1 MSEMKN
7 AVGAGTGRSG
17 DDLCAGNSV
26 REFKIWADVLN
37 YGKKI
42 LKNAG
47 IVEADLDAWYLFEQ
61 SFGISRAQYFLCAR
75 ENIVGSTA
83 QKMTAQ
89 EQTGNSLES
98 KNALDCVELWLK
110 EKLSAYENA
119 LKKRVARIP
128 LQQIIGQQEFMGLS
142 FFVNEHVLIPRQD
155 TETLVE
161 LVLQEQKDKD
171 ISILDM
177 CTGSGCIAVSLKKLG
192 GYAHVEGADIS
203 EESLKVAKRNSEEIL
218 ENNDVNNDAVSSRTE
233 QIQNCTNLTNNQNK
247 QNNSAKRKISEASK
261 LSQAGVTFRHSD
273 MFSNFPETEQFD
285 VIVSNPPYI
294 PSAVIE
300 ELEPEVRDHEPRG
313 ALDGTADGLYFYRI
327 LAEECAKHLT
337 PGGHVYF
344 ETGYDQGAAVKEL
357 LDIHGFKDTR
367 VIQDLAGKD
376 RVVCGAWQTAGRM
389 RRFYRCLTVWMTCYG
404 ITKS

>member
-75 ENIVGSTA
+75 ENIAGSTA
-83 QKMTAQ
+83 QKIAVQ
-89 EQTGNSLES
+89 EQHGDLLES
-98 KNALDCVELWLK
+98 GNALECAELWLK

-119 LKKRVARIP
+119 LKKRAARIP

-218 ENNDVNNDAVSSRTE
+218 ENNDVNNDAVNSRTE

-247 QNNSAKRKISEASK
+247 QDNSEERMVSEVRRV
-261 LSQAGVTFRHSD
+261 SQTGVTFRHSD
-273 MFSNFPETEQFD
+273 MFSSFRGTEQFN

-344 ETGYDQGAAVKEL
+344 EIGYDQGAAVKEL

-376 RVVCGAWQTAGRM
+376 RVVCGAWQTAG
-389 RRFYRCLTVWMTCYG
+389 V
-404 ITKS
+404 

>member
-1 MSEMKN
+1 MSEMKS
-7 AVGAGTGRSG
+7 AVGAGMDRSG
-17 DDLCAGNSV
+17 DDLCVENSV

-47 IVEADLDAWYLFEQ
+47 IVEADLDAWYLFGQ
-61 SFGISRAQYFLCAR
+61 IFGISRAQYFLCAR
-75 ENIVGSTA
+75 ENIAGSTA
-83 QKMTAQ
+83 QKMAAQ

-98 KNALDCVELWLK
+98 KNALDYVELWLK
-110 EKLSAYENA
+110 EKLSAYENT
-119 LKKRVARIP
+119 LEKRASRIP
-128 LQQIIGQQEFMGLS
+128 LQQILGQQEFMGLT

-161 LVLQEQKDKD
+161 LVLNEQKDKNV
-171 ISILDM
+171 SILDM

-192 GYAHVEGADIS
+192 GYACVEGADIS
-203 EESLKVAKRNSEEIL
+203 EEALKVAKRNSEEIL
-218 ENNDVNNDAVSSRTE
+218 ENSDAVSSRTE

-247 QNNSAKRKISEASK
+247 QDNSEDRMVSEVRTVP
-261 LSQAGVTFRHSD
+261 QTGVTFRRSD
-273 MFSNFPETEQFD
+273 MFSAFPETERFN

-344 ETGYDQGAAVKEL
+344 EIGYDQGAAVKEL

-367 VIQDLAGKD
+367 VIQDLTGKD
-376 RVVCGAWQTAGRM
+376 RVVCGTWQIAG
-389 RRFYRCLTVWMTCYG
+389 V
-404 ITKS
+404 

>member
-75 ENIVGSTA
+75 ENIAGSTA
-83 QKMTAQ
+83 QKMAAQ

-218 ENNDVNNDAVSSRTE
+218 ENSDAVSSRTE

-376 RVVCGAWQTAGRM
+376 RVVCGAWQTAG
-389 RRFYRCLTVWMTCYG
+389 V
-404 ITKS
+404 

>member
-1 MSEMKN
+1 MNEMKG
-7 AVGAGTGRSG
+7 AVGAGTGRAG
-17 DDLCAGNSV
+17 DDLCVGNSV
-26 REFKIWADVLN
+26 REFKIWADVLS
-37 YGKKI
+37 YGKQI

-47 IVEADLDAWYLFEQ
+47 IAEADLDAWYLFEQ
-61 SFGISRAQYFLCAR
+61 IFGISRAQYFLCAR
-75 ENIVGSTA
+75 ENIAGSTA
-83 QKMTAQ
+83 QKMAAQ

-110 EKLSAYENA
+110 EKLSAYENT
-119 LKKRVARIP
+119 LEKRASRIP
-128 LQQIIGQQEFMGLS
+128 LQQILGQQEFMGLT

-161 LVLQEQKDKD
+161 LVLNEQKDKNV
-171 ISILDM
+171 SILDM

-192 GYAHVEGADIS
+192 GYACVEGADIS
-203 EESLKVAKRNSEEIL
+203 EEALKVAKRNSEEIL
-218 ENNDVNNDAVSSRTE
+218 ENSDVNSSRT
-233 QIQNCTNLTNNQNK
+233 
-247 QNNSAKRKISEASK
+247 
-261 LSQAGVTFRHSD
+261 GVIFRRSD
-273 MFSNFPETEQFD
+273 MFSAFPKTERFN

-344 ETGYDQGAAVKEL
+344 EIGYDQGAAVKEL

-367 VIQDLAGKD
+367 VIQDLTGKD
-376 RVVCGAWQTAGRM
+376 RVVCGAWQTAG
-389 RRFYRCLTVWMTCYG
+389 V
-404 ITKS
+404 

>member
-1 MSEMKN
+1 MSEMKS
-7 AVGAGTGRSG
+7 AVGAGMDRSG
-17 DDLCAGNSV
+17 DDLCAENSV

-42 LKNAG
+42 LKNEG

-61 SFGISRAQYFLCAR
+61 IFGISRAQYFMCAR
-75 ENIVGSTA
+75 ENIAGSTA

-98 KNALDCVELWLK
+98 KNTLDCVELWLK
-110 EKLSAYENA
+110 EKMSAYENT
-119 LKKRVARIP
+119 LEKRASRIP
-128 LQQIIGQQEFMGLS
+128 LQQILGQQEFMGLT

-161 LVLQEQKDKD
+161 LVLNEQKDKN

-192 GYAHVEGADIS
+192 GYACVEGADIS
-203 EESLKVAKRNSEEIL
+203 EEALKVAKRNSEEIL
-218 ENNDVNNDAVSSRTE
+218 ENSDVNSSRT
-233 QIQNCTNLTNNQNK
+233 
-247 QNNSAKRKISEASK
+247 
-261 LSQAGVTFRHSD
+261 GVIFRRSD
-273 MFSNFPETEQFD
+273 MFSAFPETERFN

-344 ETGYDQGAAVKEL
+344 EIGYDQGAAVKEL

-367 VIQDLAGKD
+367 VIQDLTGKD
-376 RVVCGAWQTAGRM
+376 RVVCGTWQTAG
-389 RRFYRCLTVWMTCYG
+389 V
-404 ITKS
+404 

>member
-1 MSEMKN
+1 MSEMKS
-7 AVGAGTGRSG
+7 AVGAGMDRSG
-17 DDLCAGNSV
+17 DDLCVENSV

-61 SFGISRAQYFLCAR
+61 IFGISRAQYFMCAR
-75 ENIVGSTA
+75 ENIAGSTA

-110 EKLSAYENA
+110 EKLSAYENT
-119 LKKRVARIP
+119 LEKRASRIP
-128 LQQIIGQQEFMGLS
+128 LQQILGQQEFMGLT

-161 LVLQEQKDKD
+161 LVLNEQKDKNV
-171 ISILDM
+171 SILDM

-192 GYAHVEGADIS
+192 GYACVEGADIS
-203 EESLKVAKRNSEEIL
+203 EEALKVAKRNSEEIL
-218 ENNDVNNDAVSSRTE
+218 ENSDVNSSRT
-233 QIQNCTNLTNNQNK
+233 
-247 QNNSAKRKISEASK
+247 
-261 LSQAGVTFRHSD
+261 GVIFRRSD
-273 MFSNFPETEQFD
+273 MFSAFPETERFN

-313 ALDGTADGLYFYRI
+313 ALDGTADGLCFYRI

-344 ETGYDQGAAVKEL
+344 EIGYDQGAAVKEL

-367 VIQDLAGKD
+367 VIQDLTGKD
-376 RVVCGAWQTAGRM
+376 RVVCGTWQTAG
-389 RRFYRCLTVWMTCYG
+389 V
-404 ITKS
+404 

>member
-1 MSEMKN
+1 MREMKS
-7 AVGAGTGRSG
+7 AVGAGTDRSG
-17 DDLCAGNSV
+17 DDLCVENSV

-47 IVEADLDAWYLFEQ
+47 IAEADLDAWYLFEQ
-61 SFGISRAQYFLCAR
+61 IFGISRAQYFLCAR
-75 ENIVGSTA
+75 ENIAGSTA
-83 QKMTAQ
+83 QKMAAQ

-110 EKLSAYENA
+110 EKLSAYENT
-119 LKKRVARIP
+119 LKKRASRIP
-128 LQQIIGQQEFMGLS
+128 LQQILGQQEFMGLT

-161 LVLQEQKDKD
+161 LVLNEQKDKNV
-171 ISILDM
+171 SILDM

-192 GYAHVEGADIS
+192 GYACVDGADIS
-203 EESLKVAKRNSEEIL
+203 EEALKVAKRNSEEIL
-218 ENNDVNNDAVSSRTE
+218 ENSDAVSSRTE

-247 QNNSAKRKISEASK
+247 QDNSEERMVSEVRTVP
-261 LSQAGVTFRHSD
+261 QTGVTFRRSD
-273 MFSNFPETEQFD
+273 MFSAFPETERFN

-344 ETGYDQGAAVKEL
+344 EIGYDQGAAVKEL

-367 VIQDLAGKD
+367 VIQDLTGKD
-376 RVVCGAWQTAGRM
+376 RVVCGAWQTAG
-389 RRFYRCLTVWMTCYG
+389 V
-404 ITKS
+404 

>member
-83 QKMTAQ
+83 QKIAVQ
-89 EQTGNSLES
+89 EQHGDLLES
-98 KNALDCVELWLK
+98 GNALECAELWLK
-110 EKLSAYENA
+110 EKLSVYEHA
-119 LKKRVARIP
+119 LKKRAARIP

-247 QNNSAKRKISEASK
+247 QDNSEERMVSEASK

-344 ETGYDQGAAVKEL
+344 EIGYDQGMAVKEL
-357 LDIHGFKDTR
+357 LDNHGFKDTR

-376 RVVCGAWQTAGRM
+376 RVVCGAWQTAG
-389 RRFYRCLTVWMTCYG
+389 V
-404 ITKS
+404 

>member
-1 MSEMKN
+1 MSEMKS
-7 AVGAGTGRSG
+7 AVGAGTDRSG
-17 DDLCAGNSV
+17 DDLCVENSV

-47 IVEADLDAWYLFEQ
+47 IVEADLDAWYLFGQ
-61 SFGISRAQYFLCAR
+61 IFGISRAQYFLCAR
-75 ENIVGSTA
+75 ENIAGSTA
-83 QKMTAQ
+83 QKMAAQ
-89 EQTGNSLES
+89 EQPGNSLES

-344 ETGYDQGAAVKEL
+344 EIGYDQGAAVKEL

-367 VIQDLAGKD
+367 VIQDLTGKD
-376 RVVCGAWQTAGRM
+376 RVVCGAWQTAG
-389 RRFYRCLTVWMTCYG
+389 V
-404 ITKS
+404 

>member
-1 MSEMKN
+1 MSEMKS
-7 AVGAGTGRSG
+7 AVGAGMDRSG
-17 DDLCAGNSV
+17 DDLCVENSV

-61 SFGISRAQYFLCAR
+61 IFGISRAQYFMCAR
-75 ENIVGSTA
+75 ENIAGSTA

-98 KNALDCVELWLK
+98 KNTLDCVELWLK
-110 EKLSAYENA
+110 EKLSAYENT
-119 LKKRVARIP
+119 LEKRASRIP
-128 LQQIIGQQEFMGLS
+128 LQQILGQQEFMGLT

-161 LVLQEQKDKD
+161 LVLNEQKDKN

-192 GYAHVEGADIS
+192 GYACVEGADIS
-203 EESLKVAKRNSEEIL
+203 EEALKVAKRNSEEIL
-218 ENNDVNNDAVSSRTE
+218 ENSDVNNDAVSSRTE

-247 QNNSAKRKISEASK
+247 QDNSEEHMVSEVRTVP
-261 LSQAGVTFRHSD
+261 QTGVIFRRSD
-273 MFSNFPETEQFD
+273 MFSAFPETERFN

-344 ETGYDQGAAVKEL
+344 EIGYDQGMAVKEL
-357 LDIHGFKDTR
+357 LDNHGFKDTR

-376 RVVCGAWQTAGRM
+376 RVVCGAWQTAG
-389 RRFYRCLTVWMTCYG
+389 V
-404 ITKS
+404 

>member
-1 MSEMKN
+1 MSEMKS
-7 AVGAGTGRSG
+7 AVGAGMDRSG

-83 QKMTAQ
+83 QKIAVQ
-89 EQTGNSLES
+89 EQHGDLLES
-98 KNALDCVELWLK
+98 GNALECAELWLK

-119 LKKRVARIP
+119 LKKRAARIP

-203 EESLKVAKRNSEEIL
+203 EEALKVAKRNSEEIL
-218 ENNDVNNDAVSSRTE
+218 ENNDVNNDAVNSRTE

-247 QNNSAKRKISEASK
+247 QDNSEERMVSEVRRAS
-261 LSQAGVTFRHSD
+261 QTGVTFRHSD
-273 MFSNFPETEQFD
+273 MFSSFRETEQFN

-344 ETGYDQGAAVKEL
+344 EIGYDQGMAVKEL
-357 LDIHGFKDTR
+357 LDNHGFKDTR
-367 VIQDLAGKD
+367 VIQDLTGKD
-376 RVVCGAWQTAGRM
+376 RVVCGTWQTTG
-389 RRFYRCLTVWMTCYG
+389 V
-404 ITKS
+404 

>member
-83 QKMTAQ
+83 QKIAVQ
-89 EQTGNSLES
+89 EQHGDLLES
-98 KNALDCVELWLK
+98 GNALECAELWLK

-119 LKKRVARIP
+119 LKKRAARIP
-128 LQQIIGQQEFMGLS
+128 LQQIIGQQEFVGLS

-203 EESLKVAKRNSEEIL
+203 EEALKVAKRNSEEIL

-233 QIQNCTNLTNNQNK
+233 QIQNCMNLTNNQNK
-247 QNNSAKRKISEASK
+247 QNNSAKHKISEASK
-261 LSQAGVTFRHSD
+261 LSQTGVTFRHSD
-273 MFSNFPETEQFD
+273 MFSSFRETEQFN

-344 ETGYDQGAAVKEL
+344 EIGYDQGMAVKKL
-357 LDIHGFKDTR
+357 LDNHGFKDTR

-376 RVVCGAWQTAGRM
+376 RVVCGAWQTAG
-389 RRFYRCLTVWMTCYG
+389 V
-404 ITKS
+404 

>member
-17 DDLCAGNSV
+17 DDLCVGNSV
-26 REFKIWADVLN
+26 HEFKIWADVLN

-83 QKMTAQ
+83 QKIAVQ
-89 EQTGNSLES
+89 EQHRDLLES
-98 KNALDCVELWLK
+98 GNALECAELWLK

-119 LKKRVARIP
+119 LKKRAARIP

-218 ENNDVNNDAVSSRTE
+218 ENNDVNNDAVNSRTE

-247 QNNSAKRKISEASK
+247 QDNSEERMVSEVRRAS
-261 LSQAGVTFRHSD
+261 QTGVTFRHSD

-344 ETGYDQGAAVKEL
+344 EIGYDQGAAVKEL

-376 RVVCGAWQTAGRM
+376 RVVCGAWQTAG
-389 RRFYRCLTVWMTCYG
+389 V
-404 ITKS
+404 

>member
-83 QKMTAQ
+83 QKIAVQ
-89 EQTGNSLES
+89 EQHGDLLES
-98 KNALDCVELWLK
+98 GNALECAELWLE

-119 LKKRVARIP
+119 LKKRAARIP

-142 FFVNEHVLIPRQD
+142 FFVNEHVQIPRQD

-247 QNNSAKRKISEASK
+247 QDNSEERMVSEASK

-344 ETGYDQGAAVKEL
+344 EIGYDQGMAVKEL
-357 LDIHGFKDTR
+357 LDNHGFKDTR

-376 RVVCGAWQTAGRM
+376 RVVCGAWQTAG
-389 RRFYRCLTVWMTCYG
+389 V
-404 ITKS
+404 

>member
-83 QKMTAQ
+83 QKMAAQ

-110 EKLSAYENA
+110 EKLSAYENT
-119 LKKRVARIP
+119 LEKRASRIP
-128 LQQIIGQQEFMGLS
+128 LQQILGQQEFMGLT

-161 LVLQEQKDKD
+161 LVLNEQKDKNV
-171 ISILDM
+171 SILDM

-192 GYAHVEGADIS
+192 GYASVEGAEIS
-203 EESLKVAKRNSEEIL
+203 EEALKVAKRNSEEIL
-218 ENNDVNNDAVSSRTE
+218 ENSDVNNDAVSSRTE

-247 QNNSAKRKISEASK
+247 QDNSEERMVSEVRTVP
-261 LSQAGVTFRHSD
+261 QPGVIFRLSD
-273 MFSNFPETEQFD
+273 MFSAFSETERFN

-344 ETGYDQGAAVKEL
+344 EIGYDQGAAVKEL

-376 RVVCGAWQTAGRM
+376 RVVCGAWQTAG
-389 RRFYRCLTVWMTCYG
+389 V
-404 ITKS
+404 

>member
-26 REFKIWADVLN
+26 CEFKIWADVLN

-83 QKMTAQ
+83 QKIAVQ
-89 EQTGNSLES
+89 EQHGDLLES
-98 KNALDCVELWLK
+98 GNALDCAELWLK
-110 EKLSAYENA
+110 EKLSAYEHA
-119 LKKRVARIP
+119 LKKRAARIP

-247 QNNSAKRKISEASK
+247 QDNSEERMVSEASK

-344 ETGYDQGAAVKEL
+344 EIGYDQGAAVKEL

-367 VIQDLAGKD
+367 VIQDLAGLD
-376 RVVCGAWQTAGRM
+376 RIVCGVYTE
-389 RRFYRCLTVWMTCYG
+389 
-404 ITKS
+404 

>member
-1 MSEMKN
+1 MSEMKS
-7 AVGAGTGRSG
+7 AVGAGTDRSG
-17 DDLCAGNSV
+17 DDLCVENSV

-47 IVEADLDAWYLFEQ
+47 IVEADLDAWYLFGQ
-61 SFGISRAQYFLCAR
+61 IFGISRAQYFLCAR
-75 ENIVGSTA
+75 ENIAGSTA
-83 QKMTAQ
+83 QKMAAQ

-98 KNALDCVELWLK
+98 KKALDCVELWLK
-110 EKLSAYENA
+110 EKLSAYENT
-119 LKKRVARIP
+119 LEKRASRIP
-128 LQQIIGQQEFMGLS
+128 LQQILGQQEFMGLT

-161 LVLQEQKDKD
+161 LVLNEQKDKNV
-171 ISILDM
+171 SILDM

-192 GYAHVEGADIS
+192 GYACVEGADIS
-203 EESLKVAKRNSEEIL
+203 EEALKVAKRNSEEIL
-218 ENNDVNNDAVSSRTE
+218 ENSDVNNDAVSSRTE

-344 ETGYDQGAAVKEL
+344 EIGYDQGAAVKEL

-367 VIQDLAGKD
+367 VIQDLTGKD
-376 RVVCGAWQTAGRM
+376 RVVCGTWQTAG
-389 RRFYRCLTVWMTCYG
+389 V
-404 ITKS
+404 

>member
-17 DDLCAGNSV
+17 DDLCVGNSV
-26 REFKIWADVLN
+26 HEFKIWADVLN

-47 IVEADLDAWYLFEQ
+47 IVESDLDAWYLFEQ

-83 QKMTAQ
+83 QKIAVQ
-89 EQTGNSLES
+89 EQHGDLLES
-98 KNALDCVELWLK
+98 GNALECAELWLK
-110 EKLSAYENA
+110 EKMSAYENA
-119 LKKRVARIP
+119 LKKRAARIP

-203 EESLKVAKRNSEEIL
+203 EEALKVAKRNSEEIL
-218 ENNDVNNDAVSSRTE
+218 ENSDVNSSRT
-233 QIQNCTNLTNNQNK
+233 
-247 QNNSAKRKISEASK
+247 
-261 LSQAGVTFRHSD
+261 GVIFRRSD
-273 MFSNFPETEQFD
+273 MFSAFPETERFN

-344 ETGYDQGAAVKEL
+344 EIGYDQGAAVKEL

-367 VIQDLAGKD
+367 VIQDLTGKD
-376 RVVCGAWQTAGRM
+376 RVVCGTWQTAG
-389 RRFYRCLTVWMTCYG
+389 V
-404 ITKS
+404 

>member
-1 MSEMKN
+1 MNEMKG
-7 AVGAGTGRSG
+7 AVGSGTGQAG
-17 DDLCAGNSV
+17 EGLCVGNSV
-26 REFKIWADVLN
+26 REFRIWADVLN

-47 IVEADLDAWYLFEQ
+47 IAEADLDAWYLFGQ
-61 SFGISRAQYFLCAR
+61 IFGISRAQYFLCAR
-75 ENIVGSTA
+75 ENIAGSTA
-83 QKMTAQ
+83 QKMAAQ
-89 EQTGNSLES
+89 EQSANSLES

-119 LKKRVARIP
+119 LEKRASRIP
-128 LQQIIGQQEFMGLS
+128 LQQILGQQEFMGLT

-161 LVLQEQKDKD
+161 LVLNEQKDKNV
-171 ISILDM
+171 SILDM

-192 GYAHVEGADIS
+192 GYACVEGADIS
-203 EESLKVAKRNSEEIL
+203 EEALKVAKRNSEEIL
-218 ENNDVNNDAVSSRTE
+218 ENNDVNNDAVGSRTE

-247 QNNSAKRKISEASK
+247 QDNSEDRMVSEVRTVP
-261 LSQAGVTFRHSD
+261 QTGVTFRCSD
-273 MFSNFPETEQFD
+273 MFSAFPETERFN

-344 ETGYDQGAAVKEL
+344 EIGYDQGTAVKEL

-367 VIQDLAGKD
+367 VIQDLTGKD
-376 RVVCGAWQTAGRM
+376 RVVCGAWQTAG
-389 RRFYRCLTVWMTCYG
+389 V
-404 ITKS
+404 

>member
-17 DDLCAGNSV
+17 DDLCVGNSV

-47 IVEADLDAWYLFEQ
+47 IAEVDLDAWYLFEEI
-61 SFGISRAQYFLCAR
+61 FGISRAQYFLCAR

-83 QKMTAQ
+83 QKIAVQ
-89 EQTGNSLES
+89 EQHGDLLES
-98 KNALDCVELWLK
+98 GNALECAELWLK
-110 EKLSAYENA
+110 EKLSVYESA
-119 LKKRVARIP
+119 LKKRAARIP
-128 LQQIIGQQEFMGLS
+128 LQQIIGRQEFMGLT

-161 LVLQEQKDKD
+161 LVLNEQKDKNV
-171 ISILDM
+171 SILDM

-192 GYAHVEGADIS
+192 GYASVEGADIS

-247 QNNSAKRKISEASK
+247 QDNSEERMVSEVRTVP
-261 LSQAGVTFRHSD
+261 QTGVIFRLSD
-273 MFSNFPETEQFD
+273 MFSAFSETERFN

-344 ETGYDQGAAVKEL
+344 EIGYDQGAAVKEL

-376 RVVCGAWQTAGRM
+376 RVVCGAWQTAG
-389 RRFYRCLTVWMTCYG
+389 V
-404 ITKS
+404 

>member
-1 MSEMKN
+1 MSEMKS
-7 AVGAGTGRSG
+7 AVWAGMDRSG
-17 DDLCAGNSV
+17 DDLCVENSV

-47 IVEADLDAWYLFEQ
+47 IVEADLDAWYLFGQ
-61 SFGISRAQYFLCAR
+61 IFGISRAQYFLCAR
-75 ENIVGSTA
+75 ENIAGSTA
-83 QKMTAQ
+83 QKMAAQ
-89 EQTGNSLES
+89 EQPGNSLES

-110 EKLSAYENA
+110 EKLSAYENT
-119 LKKRVARIP
+119 LEKRASRIP
-128 LQQIIGQQEFMGLS
+128 LQQILGQQEFMGLT

-161 LVLQEQKDKD
+161 LVLNEQKDKN

-192 GYAHVEGADIS
+192 GYACVEGADIS
-203 EESLKVAKRNSEEIL
+203 EEALKVAKRNSEEIL
-218 ENNDVNNDAVSSRTE
+218 ENSDVNNDAVSSRTE

-247 QNNSAKRKISEASK
+247 QDNSEERMVSEVRRG
-261 LSQAGVTFRHSD
+261 SQTGVTFRHSD
-273 MFSNFPETEQFD
+273 MFSSFRETEQFN
-285 VIVSNPPYI
+285 VIVSNPPYV

-344 ETGYDQGAAVKEL
+344 EIGYDQGMAVKEL
-357 LDIHGFKDTR
+357 LDNHGFKDTR
-367 VIQDLAGKD
+367 VIQDLTGKD
-376 RVVCGAWQTAGRM
+376 RVVCGTWQTTG
-389 RRFYRCLTVWMTCYG
+389 V
-404 ITKS
+404 

>member
-1 MSEMKN
+1 MKN

-17 DDLCAGNSV
+17 DDLRVGNSV

-37 YGKKI
+37 YGKKV

-83 QKMTAQ
+83 QKIAVQ
-89 EQTGNSLES
+89 EQHGDLLES
-98 KNALDCVELWLK
+98 GNALECAELWLK

-119 LKKRVARIP
+119 LKKRAARIP

-203 EESLKVAKRNSEEIL
+203 EEALKVAKRNSEEIL
-218 ENNDVNNDAVSSRTE
+218 ENNDVNNDAVNSRTE

-247 QNNSAKRKISEASK
+247 QDNSEERMVSEVRRV
-261 LSQAGVTFRHSD
+261 SQTGVTFRRSD
-273 MFSNFPETEQFD
+273 MFSSFRGTEQFN

-344 ETGYDQGAAVKEL
+344 EIGYDQGMVVKEL
-357 LDIHGFKDTR
+357 LDNHGLKDTR

-376 RVVCGAWQTAGRM
+376 RVVCGAWQTAG
-389 RRFYRCLTVWMTCYG
+389 V
-404 ITKS
+404 

>member
-47 IVEADLDAWYLFEQ
+47 IAEADLDSWYLFEEI
-61 SFGISRAQYFLCAR
+61 FGISRAQYFLCAR
-75 ENIVGSTA
+75 ENIAGSTA
-83 QKMTAQ
+83 QKMAAQ

-110 EKLSAYENA
+110 EKLSAYENT
-119 LKKRVARIP
+119 LEKRASRIP
-128 LQQIIGQQEFMGLS
+128 LQQILGQQEFMGLT

-161 LVLQEQKDKD
+161 LVLNEQKDKNV
-171 ISILDM
+171 SILDM

-192 GYAHVEGADIS
+192 GYACVEGADIS
-203 EESLKVAKRNSEEIL
+203 EEALKVAKRNSEEIL
-218 ENNDVNNDAVSSRTE
+218 ENSDVNSSRT
-233 QIQNCTNLTNNQNK
+233 
-247 QNNSAKRKISEASK
+247 
-261 LSQAGVTFRHSD
+261 GVIFRRSD
-273 MFSNFPETEQFD
+273 MFSAFPETERFN

-313 ALDGTADGLYFYRI
+313 ALDGTADGLCFYRI

-344 ETGYDQGAAVKEL
+344 EIGYDQGAAVKEL

-367 VIQDLAGKD
+367 VIQDLTGKD
-376 RVVCGAWQTAGRM
+376 RVVCGTWQIAG
-389 RRFYRCLTVWMTCYG
+389 V
-404 ITKS
+404 

>member
-1 MSEMKN
+1 MSEMKS
-7 AVGAGTGRSG
+7 AVGAGMDRSG

-344 ETGYDQGAAVKEL
+344 EIGYDQGMAVKEL
-357 LDIHGFKDTR
+357 LDNHGFKDTR
-367 VIQDLAGKD
+367 VIQDLTGKD
-376 RVVCGAWQTAGRM
+376 RVVCGTWQTTG
-389 RRFYRCLTVWMTCYG
+389 V
-404 ITKS
+404 

>member
-83 QKMTAQ
+83 QKIAVQ
-89 EQTGNSLES
+89 EQHGDLLES
-98 KNALDCVELWLK
+98 GNALECAELWLK

-119 LKKRVARIP
+119 LKKRAARIP

-247 QNNSAKRKISEASK
+247 QDNSEERMVSEASK

-273 MFSNFPETEQFD
+273 MFSAFPETEPFD

-367 VIQDLAGKD
+367 VIQDLTGKD
-376 RVVCGAWQTAGRM
+376 RVVCGTWQTAG
-389 RRFYRCLTVWMTCYG
+389 V
-404 ITKS
+404 

>member
-1 MSEMKN
+1 MSEMKS
-7 AVGAGTGRSG
+7 AVGAGTDRSG
-17 DDLCAGNSV
+17 DDLCVENSV

-47 IVEADLDAWYLFEQ
+47 IVEADLDAWYLFGQ
-61 SFGISRAQYFLCAR
+61 IFGISRAQYFLCAR
-75 ENIVGSTA
+75 ENIAGSTA
-83 QKMTAQ
+83 QKMAAQ

-98 KNALDCVELWLK
+98 KNALDYVELWLK
-110 EKLSAYENA
+110 EKLSAYENT
-119 LKKRVARIP
+119 LEKRASRIP
-128 LQQIIGQQEFMGLS
+128 LQQILGQQEFMGLT

-161 LVLQEQKDKD
+161 LVLNEQKDKNV
-171 ISILDM
+171 SILDM

-192 GYAHVEGADIS
+192 GYACVEGADIS
-203 EESLKVAKRNSEEIL
+203 EEALKVAKRNSEEIL
-218 ENNDVNNDAVSSRTE
+218 ENSDVNNDAVSSRTE

-247 QNNSAKRKISEASK
+247 QDNSEDRMVSEVRTVP
-261 LSQAGVTFRHSD
+261 QTGVTFRRSD
-273 MFSNFPETEQFD
+273 MFSAFPETERFN

-300 ELEPEVRDHEPRG
+300 GLEPEVRDHEPRG

-344 ETGYDQGAAVKEL
+344 EIGYDQGAAVKEL

-367 VIQDLAGKD
+367 VIQDLTGKD
-376 RVVCGAWQTAGRM
+376 RVVCGTWQTAG
-389 RRFYRCLTVWMTCYG
+389 V
-404 ITKS
+404 

>member
-17 DDLCAGNSV
+17 DDLCVGNSV
-26 REFKIWADVLN
+26 HEFKIWADVLN

-83 QKMTAQ
+83 QKIAVQ
-89 EQTGNSLES
+89 EQHGDLLES
-98 KNALDCVELWLK
+98 GNALECAELWLK

-119 LKKRVARIP
+119 LKKRAARIP

-218 ENNDVNNDAVSSRTE
+218 ENNDVNNDAVNSRTE

-247 QNNSAKRKISEASK
+247 QDNSEERMVSEVRRAS
-261 LSQAGVTFRHSD
+261 QTGVTFRHSD
-273 MFSNFPETEQFD
+273 MFSSFRETEQFN

-344 ETGYDQGAAVKEL
+344 EIGYDQGAAVKEL

-367 VIQDLAGKD
+367 VIQDLTGKD
-376 RVVCGAWQTAGRM
+376 RVVCGNWQTTG
-389 RRFYRCLTVWMTCYG
+389 V
-404 ITKS
+404 

>member
-1 MSEMKN
+1 MSEMKS

-17 DDLCAGNSV
+17 DDLCVGNSL

-47 IVEADLDAWYLFEQ
+47 IAEADLDAWYLFGQ
-61 SFGISRAQYFLCAR
+61 IFGISRAQYFLCAR
-75 ENIVGSTA
+75 ENIAGSTA
-83 QKMTAQ
+83 QKMAAQ
-89 EQTGNSLES
+89 EQAGNSLES
-98 KNALDCVELWLK
+98 KNALGCVELWLK
-110 EKLSAYENA
+110 EKLSAYENT
-119 LKKRVARIP
+119 LEKRAARIP
-128 LQQIIGQQEFMGLS
+128 LQQILGQQEFMGLT

-161 LVLQEQKDKD
+161 LVLNEQKDKNV
-171 ISILDM
+171 SILDM

-192 GYAHVEGADIS
+192 GYACVEGADIS
-203 EESLKVAKRNSEEIL
+203 EEALKVAKRNSEEHM
-218 ENNDVNNDAVSSRTE
+218 VSE
-233 QIQNCTNLTNNQNK
+233 VCTV
-247 QNNSAKRKISEASK
+247 
-261 LSQAGVTFRHSD
+261 SQTGVTFRRSD
-273 MFSNFPETEQFD
+273 MFSAFPETERFN

-344 ETGYDQGAAVKEL
+344 EIGYDQGTAVKEL
-357 LDIHGFKDTR
+357 LDNHGFKDTR
-367 VIQDLAGKD
+367 VIQDLTGKD
-376 RVVCGAWQTAGRM
+376 RVVCGAWQTAG
-389 RRFYRCLTVWMTCYG
+389 V
-404 ITKS
+404 

>member
-17 DDLCAGNSV
+17 DDLCSGNSV
-26 REFKIWADVLN
+26 CEFKIWADVLN

-83 QKMTAQ
+83 QKIAVQ
-89 EQTGNSLES
+89 EQHGDLLES
-98 KNALDCVELWLK
+98 GNALDCAELWLK
-110 EKLSAYENA
+110 EKLSAYEHA
-119 LKKRVARIP
+119 LKKRAARIP

-247 QNNSAKRKISEASK
+247 QDNSEERMVSEASK

-344 ETGYDQGAAVKEL
+344 EIGYDQGMAVKEL
-357 LDIHGFKDTR
+357 LDNHGFKDTR

-376 RVVCGAWQTAGRM
+376 RVVCGAWQTAG
-389 RRFYRCLTVWMTCYG
+389 V
-404 ITKS
+404 

>member
-83 QKMTAQ
+83 QKIAVQ
-89 EQTGNSLES
+89 EQHGDLLES
-98 KNALDCVELWLK
+98 GNALECAELWLK

-119 LKKRVARIP
+119 LKKRAARIP

-218 ENNDVNNDAVSSRTE
+218 ENNDVNNDAVNSRTE

-247 QNNSAKRKISEASK
+247 QDNSEERMVSEVRRV
-261 LSQAGVTFRHSD
+261 SQTGVPFRRSD
-273 MFSNFPETEQFD
+273 MFSSFRGTEQFN

-344 ETGYDQGAAVKEL
+344 EIGYDQGAAVKEL
-357 LDIHGFKDTR
+357 LDNRGFKDTR

-376 RVVCGAWQTAGRM
+376 RVVCGAWQTAG
-389 RRFYRCLTVWMTCYG
+389 V
-404 ITKS
+404 

>member
-1 MSEMKN
+1 MSEMKS
-7 AVGAGTGRSG
+7 AVGAGMDRSG
-17 DDLCAGNSV
+17 DDLCVENSV

-61 SFGISRAQYFLCAR
+61 IFGISRAQYFMCAR
-75 ENIVGSTA
+75 ENIAGSTA

-89 EQTGNSLES
+89 EQNGNSLES
-98 KNALDCVELWLK
+98 KNTLDCVELWLK
-110 EKLSAYENA
+110 EKMSAYENT
-119 LKKRVARIP
+119 LEKRASRIP
-128 LQQIIGQQEFMGLS
+128 LQQILGQQEFMGLT

-161 LVLQEQKDKD
+161 LVLNEQKDKN

-192 GYAHVEGADIS
+192 GYACVEGADIS
-203 EESLKVAKRNSEEIL
+203 EEALKVAKRNSEEIL
-218 ENNDVNNDAVSSRTE
+218 ENSDVNSSRT
-233 QIQNCTNLTNNQNK
+233 
-247 QNNSAKRKISEASK
+247 
-261 LSQAGVTFRHSD
+261 GVIFRRSD
-273 MFSNFPETEQFD
+273 MFSAFPETERFN

-344 ETGYDQGAAVKEL
+344 EIGYDQGAAVKEL

-367 VIQDLAGKD
+367 VIQDLTGKD
-376 RVVCGAWQTAGRM
+376 RVVCGTWQTAG
-389 RRFYRCLTVWMTCYG
+389 V
-404 ITKS
+404 

>member
-1 MSEMKN
+1 MSEMKS
-7 AVGAGTGRSG
+7 AVWAGMDRSG
-17 DDLCAGNSV
+17 DDLCVENSV

-61 SFGISRAQYFLCAR
+61 IFGISRAQYFMCAR
-75 ENIVGSTA
+75 ENIAGSTA

-110 EKLSAYENA
+110 EKLSAYENT
-119 LKKRVARIP
+119 LEKRASRIP
-128 LQQIIGQQEFMGLS
+128 LQQILGQQEFMGLT

-161 LVLQEQKDKD
+161 LVLNEQKDKNV
-171 ISILDM
+171 SILDM

-192 GYAHVEGADIS
+192 GYASVEGADIS
-203 EESLKVAKRNSEEIL
+203 EEALKVAKRNSEEIL
-218 ENNDVNNDAVSSRTE
+218 ENNDVNNDAVNSRTE

-247 QNNSAKRKISEASK
+247 QDNSEERMVSEVRRV
-261 LSQAGVTFRHSD
+261 SQTGVTFRHSD
-273 MFSNFPETEQFD
+273 MFSSFRETEQFN

-313 ALDGTADGLYFYRI
+313 ALDGTADGLCFYRI

-344 ETGYDQGAAVKEL
+344 EIGYDQGAAVKEL

-367 VIQDLAGKD
+367 VIQDLTGKD
-376 RVVCGAWQTAGRM
+376 RVVCGTWQTAG
-389 RRFYRCLTVWMTCYG
+389 V
-404 ITKS
+404 

>member
-1 MSEMKN
+1 MSEMKS
-7 AVGAGTGRSG
+7 AVGAGTDRSG
-17 DDLCAGNSV
+17 DDLCVENSV

-47 IVEADLDAWYLFEQ
+47 IVEADLDAWYLFGQ
-61 SFGISRAQYFLCAR
+61 IFGISRAQYFLCAR
-75 ENIVGSTA
+75 ENIAGSTA
-83 QKMTAQ
+83 QKMAAQ

-110 EKLSAYENA
+110 EKLSAYENT
-119 LKKRVARIP
+119 LKKRASRIP
-128 LQQIIGQQEFMGLS
+128 LQQILGQQEFMGLT

-161 LVLQEQKDKD
+161 LVLNEQKDKD
-171 ISILDM
+171 VSILDM

-192 GYAHVEGADIS
+192 GYVCVEGADIS
-203 EESLKVAKRNSEEIL
+203 EEALKVAKRNSEEIL
-218 ENNDVNNDAVSSRTE
+218 ENSDVNNDVVSSRTE

-247 QNNSAKRKISEASK
+247 QDNSEERMVSEVRTVP
-261 LSQAGVTFRHSD
+261 QTGVTFRRSD
-273 MFSNFPETEQFD
+273 MFSAFPETERFN

-344 ETGYDQGAAVKEL
+344 EIGYDQGAAVKEL

-367 VIQDLAGKD
+367 VIQDLTGKD
-376 RVVCGAWQTAGRM
+376 RVVCGAWQTAG
-389 RRFYRCLTVWMTCYG
+389 V
-404 ITKS
+404 

>member
-47 IVEADLDAWYLFEQ
+47 IVEADLDGWYLFEQ

-83 QKMTAQ
+83 QKIDVQ
-89 EQTGNSLES
+89 EQHGDLLES
-98 KNALDCVELWLK
+98 GNALECAELWLK

-119 LKKRVARIP
+119 LKKRAARIP

-218 ENNDVNNDAVSSRTE
+218 ENNDVNNDAVNSRTE

-247 QNNSAKRKISEASK
+247 QDNSEERMVSEVRRV
-261 LSQAGVTFRHSD
+261 SQTGVTFRHSD
-273 MFSNFPETEQFD
+273 MFSSFRGTEQFN

-344 ETGYDQGAAVKEL
+344 EIGYDQGAAVKEL

-367 VIQDLAGKD
+367 VIQDLTGKD
-376 RVVCGAWQTAGRM
+376 RVVCGTWQTAG
-389 RRFYRCLTVWMTCYG
+389 V
-404 ITKS
+404 